1 MTTRRLW
8 LALLLLVAANL
19 FCATVRAQDLNQKE
33 GDFVIRNFRF
43 QNGESL
49 AELRLH
55 YVTLGMPTR
64 DTAGHVKNAVL
75 LLHGSTSNRNVIL
88 NTFGSELFAQGQP
101 LDAGKYYLVIP
112 DAIGHGASSKP
123 SDGLR
128 ARFPRYGY
136 SDMVEAQYRLLTDG
150 LGVDHLRL
158 VMGTSMGGMHTWL
171 WGEKYP
177 DMMDAL
183 MPITSQPAQIAGH
196 NFLWRRVITEAIRS
210 DPEWKGGD
218 YEKQP
223 SRWLSVL
230 PLFNMMIASRAR
242 TYASAPTNAKSNELF
257 DSIVENGRKTYDA
270 NDFLYAFEASRDY
283 DPEPGLGQIKAKL
296 LALNFADDMINA
308 VEIGVV
314 ERAIAKIPN
323 ARSITLA
330 ATERSFGHLNQVH
343 PEIWK
348 SHLLDLLNSL
358 P

>member
-1 MTTRRLW
+1 
-8 LALLLLVAANL
+8 
-19 FCATVRAQDLNQKE
+19 
-33 GDFVIRNFRF
+33 
-43 QNGESL
+43 
-49 AELRLH
+49 
-55 YVTLGMPTR
+55 
-64 DTAGHVKNAVL
+64 
-75 LLHGSTSNRNVIL
+75 
-88 NTFGSELFAQGQP
+88 
-101 LDAGKYYLVIP
+101 
-112 DAIGHGASSKP
+112 
-123 SDGLR
+123 
-128 ARFPRYGY
+128 
-136 SDMVEAQYRLLTDG
+136 
-150 LGVDHLRL
+150 
-158 VMGTSMGGMHTWL
+158 
-171 WGEKYP
+171 
-177 DMMDAL
+177 
-183 MPITSQPAQIAGH
+183 
-196 NFLWRRVITEAIRS
+196 
-210 DPEWKGGD
+210 
-218 YEKQP
+218 
-223 SRWLSVL
+223 
-230 PLFNMMIASRAR
+230 MMIASRAR